1 LEFTTAAAAWRAV
14 RRTRPLRTRPLT
26 DICAVGKAHAMQP
39 SGAGLKP
46 ATIQWRF
53 QADCSCGTRQALKGS
68 FRRNGQKARQRRCPE
83 MRSMSNGETADSRKR
98 QTFVGMSHDVSST
111 VRPNFT
117 IERRGRK
124 GRKGR
129 QFFLAA
135 FAAFAFQV
143 GLSSSG
149 SPRFH
154 VFCRRERRAREAIG
168 ETRLVDLTAPLA
180 HDDHLENVAA
190 HERVH
195 HARRNDIDQEGDCA
209 VCSSRADVL
218 GDRRAVE
225 PLW

>member
-1 LEFTTAAAAWRAV
+1 
-14 RRTRPLRTRPLT
+14 
-26 DICAVGKAHAMQP
+26 
-39 SGAGLKP
+39 
-46 ATIQWRF
+46 
-53 QADCSCGTRQALKGS
+53 
-68 FRRNGQKARQRRCPE
+68 

-98 QTFVGMSHDVSST
+98 QTFVGMSRFV
-111 VRPNFT
+111 
-117 IERRGRK
+117 
-124 GRKGR
+124 
-129 QFFLAA
+129 Q
-135 FAAFAFQV
+135 
-143 GLSSSG
+143 G

-154 VFCRRERRAREAIG
+154 VFRRERRAREAIG